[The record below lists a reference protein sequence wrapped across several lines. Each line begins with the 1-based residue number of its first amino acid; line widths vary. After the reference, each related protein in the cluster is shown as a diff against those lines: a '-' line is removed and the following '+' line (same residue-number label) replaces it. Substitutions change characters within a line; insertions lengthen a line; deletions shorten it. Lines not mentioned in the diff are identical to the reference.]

1 MRYALRIAGFA
12 CASLVLGS
20 LAAQTVPTQISAAR
34 NAEFDRLSQAK
45 VVSYPG
51 QDRQISGQDS
61 YPVTYSPQWLA
72 VAEQAQRERSA
83 KWALPP
89 AEPVGYDQPQP
100 ERDLA
105 IQAEG
110 SGDVEVHRGSDHAA
124 PQDDEQRAAAA
135 DLPEG

>member
-1 MRYALRIAGFA
+1 MRHALRIAGFA

-34 NAEFDRLSQAK
+34 NAELDRLSQAK

-89 AEPVGYDQPQP
+89 AEPVGYDQPHP

-105 IQAEG
+105 VQAEG
-110 SGDVEVHRGSDHAA
+110 SGNVEVHRGSDHAA
-124 PQDDEQRAAAA
+124 PQDDEQRASAA